1 MAVKA
6 KEKRRDKWLES
17 QQKLH
22 GSDVAEF
29 FVSVTD
35 VKHYI
40 YCPRLIYFDRVLHAT
55 PVFGS
60 QQEEG
65 KESHEEQVAKELR
78 RKDAVYYSSE
88 FVGAEKLLFTTL
100 CSDSRGLQ
108 GNVDLIIKTAR
119 GEYIPVEYK
128 NMNSD
133 GGRVCM
139 DHKYQLVAYALLI
152 EENYGTIV
160 KRGFVNYIPETLILQ
175 FEITPTM
182 KSHVKRVIGHI
193 KRIIQT
199 EELPPIRVAK
209 HKCQGGCGHKQ
220 TCQT

>member
-1 MAVKA
+1 MKPKAVK
-6 KEKRRDKWLES
+6 ENKWLKNQQRLRASDIAES
-17 QQKLH
+17 
-22 GSDVAEF
+22 F
-29 FVSVTD
+29 ISVTD

-40 YCPRLIYFDRVLHAT
+40 YCPRLIYFDHVLHVV

-78 RKDAVYYSSE
+78 RKDAVYYSRE
-88 FVGAEKLLFTTL
+88 FAGAEKQLFVPLTSPAL
-100 CSDSRGLQ
+100 GLQ
-108 GNVDLIIKTAR
+108 GNVDLIIHTAR
-119 GEYIPVEYK
+119 GEFIPVEYK

-152 EENYGTIV
+152 EETYSTTV
-160 KRGFVNYIPETLILQ
+160 KRGIINYLPEGLILQ

-182 KSHVKRVIGHI
+182 KTHVKRVLGHI

-199 EELPPIRVAK
+199 ETLPPIRVAAY
-209 HKCQGGCGHKQ
+209 KCQGGCGHKQ
-220 TCQT
+220 TCHQK

>member
-1 MAVKA
+1 MKQKVVK
-6 KEKRRDKWLES
+6 ENKWLKN
-17 QQKLH
+17 QQRLRV
-22 GSDVAEF
+22 SDVAEPF
-29 FVSVTD
+29 ISVTD
-35 VKHYI
+35 IKHYI
-40 YCPRLIYFDRVLHAT
+40 YCPRLVYFDRVLHAT

-78 RKDAVYYSSE
+78 RKDAIYYSPE
-88 FVGAEKLLFTTL
+88 FVGAQKLLFTPL
-100 CSDSRGLQ
+100 SSDMLGLQ
-108 GNVDLIIKTAR
+108 GNVDLIIRTVR
-119 GEYIPVEYK
+119 GEFIPVEYK

-152 EENYGTIV
+152 EETFGTIV
-160 KRGFVNYIPETLILQ
+160 KQGIVNYLPEGLILH

-182 KSHVKRVIGHI
+182 KTHVKRVLGHI

-209 HKCQGGCGHKQ
+209 YKCQGGCGHKQ
-220 TCQT
+220 TCQQ